1 MPSKSTDNPL
11 TVADIVGITVGSFAM
26 LVMIIFMLCRQ
37 RWKDRRRKRARAIL
51 PYAPDA
57 SKIDPYQIGQISST
71 EEGKRSV
78 EQGEMSISS
87 SVNVPTERVTPYTV
101 GLPIMVEKHKSRLDI
116 IIPSS
121 QIAIPALDTS
131 TGTNRSTRENQQPRS
146 MDSSERRD
154 LANAITVGDPV
165 RVEEE
170 DPGIPDDPHLIQRI
184 FEDRRFEHQLLS
196 FISQRMDAPRQDV
209 DEAEGSIASPPTY
222 QGPHNDV

>member
-1 MPSKSTDNPL
+1 VTVPSKSTDNPL

-51 PYAPDA
+51 PYAPNA
-57 SKIDPYQIGQISST
+57 SKIDPYQIGQISNT
-71 EEGKRSV
+71 EGV
-78 EQGEMSISS
+78 EQGEMLISS
-87 SVNVPTERVTPYTV
+87 SANVPTERVTPYTV

-121 QIAIPALDTS
+121 QIVIPALDTS
-131 TGTNRSTRENQQPRS
+131 TGTDRSTRENQQPRNS
-146 MDSSERRD
+146 LERRD

-165 RVEEE
+165 GVEAE

-209 DEAEGSIASPPTY
+209 DELEGSIAPPPTY